1 MCVRVWAPVGPLL
14 IGKWLLL
21 VVGQESVIG
30 TDDFETSYTLRTE
43 GLIGGLA
50 NWYFSIP

>member
-21 VVGQESVIG
+21 AVGQESVK
-30 TDDFETSYTLRTE
+30 ELMTLRPPT
-43 GLIGGLA
+43 L
-50 NWYFSIP
+50 